1 MKTWLIRDT
10 QMYVDSKIIV
20 MHELLYNEE
29 DFTYC
34 VTVTSIWSYLRYLEK
49 EIDLVVAL
57 LVQYNAEN
65 IYLSRYR

>member
-49 EIDLVVAL
+49 EIVLVVAL
-57 LVQYNAEN
+57 LVPYNAEN

>member
-1 MKTWLIRDT
+1 
-10 QMYVDSKIIV
+10 